1 MPSFHKQRSWILL
14 FLITGLA
21 FLSGV
26 AQAQTGSGVLVL
38 EEVQR

>member
-1 MPSFHKQRSWILL
+1 MSSFHKQRGWIIL

-26 AQAQTGSGVLVL
+26 AQAQTGSGVLVS